1 MIMIKENIEL
11 SKESKKKLKIIAAEQ
26 EKTMRD
32 LILFEAAEI
41 IGWDLDVEKKPREL
55 KETRTGLLINIP
67 QESKDDI
74 RLFCRDREI
83 RIRDF
88 WVQALNNIF
97 KRYSDVQNAN

>member
-1 MIMIKENIEL
+1 MMIKENIEL
-11 SKESKKKLKIIAAEQ
+11 SKEAKKKLKVIAAEQ

-32 LILFEAAEI
+32 LVLFEAAEI
-41 IGWDLDVEKKPREL
+41 IGWDLDVEKTEREP

-67 QESKDDI
+67 QECKDDI

-88 WVQALNNIF
+88 WIQAVNNAIE
-97 KRYSDVQNAN
+97 RYN

>member
-1 MIMIKENIEL
+1 MIKENLEL
-11 SKESKKKLKIIAAEQ
+11 SKKTKKKLKVIAAEQ

-32 LILFEAAEI
+32 LVLLEASII
-41 IGWDLDVEKKPREL
+41 IGWNLEAEETQREP

-74 RLFCRDREI
+74 RLFCREKEI

-88 WVQALNNIF
+88 WLQAVNNAIE
-97 KRYSDVQNAN
+97 RYS

>member
-1 MIMIKENIEL
+1 MMIKENLEL
-11 SKESKKKLKIIAAEQ
+11 SKNDKKKLKVIAVEL

-32 LILFEAAEI
+32 LVLLEAAEI
-41 IGWDLDVEKKPREL
+41 IGWDLNVEETKREP

-74 RLFCRDREI
+74 RLFCRDREV

-88 WVQALNNIF
+88 WNQSVNNVIE
-97 KRYSDVQNAN
+97 RYS

>member
-1 MIMIKENIEL
+1 MMIKENLEL
-11 SKESKKKLKIIAAEQ
+11 NKESKKKLKVIAAEQ

-32 LILFEAAEI
+32 LVLFEAAEI
-41 IGWDLDVEKKPREL
+41 IGWDLDVEETEREP
-55 KETRTGLLINIP
+55 KESRTGLLINIP

-88 WVQALNNIF
+88 WTQTVSNVI
-97 KRYSDVQNAN
+97 KRYS

>member
-1 MIMIKENIEL
+1 MMIKENLEL
-11 SKESKKKLKIIAAEQ
+11 NKESKKKLKVIAAEE

-32 LILFEAAEI
+32 LVLFEAAEI
-41 IGWDLDVEKKPREL
+41 IGWDLDVEKTEREP

-74 RLFCRDREI
+74 RLFCRDREL

-88 WVQALNNIF
+88 WLQCVKNIF
-97 KRYSDVQNAN
+97 KRYG